1 MTESQDLLITTLE
14 FLAAVVVL
22 FTTIAVIYMTLKL
35 IKKMTNIRMP
45 RLRLPRLK
53 LPKLPK
59 RKKIEKKQER
69 RTENMSKEAKEGTTF
84 NDVFMFMIAVP
95 LVLLWVGFAG
105 FVIHSGLGKPE
116 VLENIEA
123 YTTLI
128 AILGGPALLIIKD
141 ALDVWKQEQ
150 AEKTAFYKIKA
161 QSVIDYNESTQKQ
174 RQMIEQKAQEQAH
187 KVESEMTASKT
198 EGITLPI
205 KGKK

>member
-1 MTESQDLLITTLE
+1 MIESQDLLITTLE
-14 FLAAVVVL
+14 YFAAVLVAFVA
-22 FTTIAVIYMTLKL
+22 IVMIMITLRL
-35 IKKMTNIRMP
+35 IKKITNIRMP

-69 RTENMSKEAKEGTTF
+69 RTENMSKEAREGTTF

-105 FVIHSGLGKPE
+105 FVIYSGIGKPQ
-116 VLENIEA
+116 VLENIES

-141 ALDVWKQEQ
+141 ALDVWKNEQ

-161 QSVIDYNESTQKQ
+161 QAVIDYNDSSQAQ
-174 RQMIEQKAQEQAH
+174 RQMVEAKAQEQAH
-187 KVESEMTASKT
+187 KIESEITDSKT

>member
-1 MTESQDLLITTLE
+1 
-14 FLAAVVVL
+14 
-22 FTTIAVIYMTLKL
+22 
-35 IKKMTNIRMP
+35 
-45 RLRLPRLK
+45 
-53 LPKLPK
+53 
-59 RKKIEKKQER
+59 
-69 RTENMSKEAKEGTTF
+69 MSKDTASEGTTF

-105 FVIHSGLGKPE
+105 FVIHSGLGDAA

-161 QSVIDYNESTQKQ
+161 QAVIDYNDAAQKQ
-174 RQMIEQKAQEQAH
+174 AQQIESNQQSYEH
-187 KVESEMTASKT
+187 KVTKVVA
-198 EGITLPI
+198 
-205 KGKK
+205 KKK

>member
-1 MTESQDLLITTLE
+1 
-14 FLAAVVVL
+14 
-22 FTTIAVIYMTLKL
+22 
-35 IKKMTNIRMP
+35 
-45 RLRLPRLK
+45 
-53 LPKLPK
+53 
-59 RKKIEKKQER
+59 
-69 RTENMSKEAKEGTTF
+69 MSKDTAKEGTTF

-105 FVIHSGLGKPE
+105 FVIHSGLNKPD

-161 QSVIDYNESTQKQ
+161 QSVIDYNDSMQKQ
-174 RQMIEQKAQEQAH
+174 AQMIEEKAQEQEH
-187 KVESEMTASKT
+187 KMES
-198 EGITLPI
+198 
-205 KGKK
+205 KK